1 VLTDCT
7 FYHSKC
13 IHREVVFCAFRH
25 GSSVALRA
33 IRASPIRFQRD
44 PVLGSK
50 LLCGSDCRE
59 DIAHHHRRQGI
70 ALQDRFCEGK
80 NPFTQVEY

>member
-1 VLTDCT
+1 L
-7 FYHSKC
+7 
-13 IHREVVFCAFRH
+13 I
-25 GSSVALRA
+25 VAQRQLR
-33 IRASPIRFQRD
+33 
-44 PVLGSK
+44 LGSK
-50 LLCGSDCRE
+50 LLCGSDCPE